1 MRSPA
6 FAKTCWSLLRRRATK
21 EGLALAALIAVVTAV
36 AMPSPT
42 SAATKSVSSK
52 KSAAKA
58 PSKKSATKATVASE
72 ATTSQPPA
80 TATPAS
86 TAVPVTTVPSPG
98 RGGILVAAISQD
110 PGQLNPAITTA
121 GAVHSASELMYNG
134 LVEIDE
140 NGKLVPEL
148 AESWTVSSGD
158 YTFRLRK
165 GVSWHDGKPFTS
177 ADVKYTFED
186 PLPKF
191 HARARASLLDAVKVI
206 ETPDPLTVIFRFYK
220 PYSAFLQQLNVTE
233 APILPAHLYA
243 GTDASRNPYNLKP
256 VGTGPFVFDSY
267 KPGAELR
274 LKANANYFKAGLP
287 YLDGVVLRVIPDAG
301 NQLIAL
307 EAGEVD
313 FLYGVNGADLSRV
326 KANKS
331 LSTLETLTNPG
342 GSNCIM
348 SMSFN
353 LEKPIFADQRTRQGI
368 LQGLDRKQFL
378 DRILFGQGKVAS
390 APIASG
396 IPFAYAKDLKIP
408 GFDKVAAARLLDEAG
423 WKQVGGS
430 GTRTA
435 QSVSGVRDGTQL
447 RFRFLSFPTFA
458 LYGQLIKAQLGEIG
472 VDVQL
477 ETADNAPFAD
487 RVFVRRDF
495 DTNVISYCNGTD
507 PEIGV
512 RRMYDSAQI
521 GPVAFSNSSAYRN
534 ANVTKLFEDASTS
547 SSVSFRGSIYRKIQ
561 EILVEDLPYIWLVE
575 TTATRVF
582 RSTCSGFSESGHFAE
597 AASCKK

>member
-1 MRSPA
+1 MTSFFSRRRKRSSMSRSLPVAVATVLAVASIASPA
-6 FAKTCWSLLRRRATK
+6 FAATK
-21 EGLALAALIAVVTAV
+21 RTTARKTTKPKATTTTVAPTTTVVTTTA
-36 AMPSPT
+36 APT
-42 SAATKSVSSK
+42 
-52 KSAAKA
+52 
-58 PSKKSATKATVASE
+58 
-72 ATTSQPPA
+72 TTTTTIPA
-80 TATPAS
+80 TP
-86 TAVPVTTVPSPG
+86 
-98 RGGILVAAISQD
+98 RGGTLVAAISQD
-110 PGQLNPAITTA
+110 PGQLNPAITTS

-140 NGKLVPEL
+140 EGKLVPEL
-148 AESWTVSSGD
+148 AESWSVKSGD
-158 YTFRLRK
+158 YTFKLRK
-165 GVSWHDGKPFTS
+165 GVTWHDGRPFTS

-191 HARARASLLDAVKVI
+191 HARARASLLDAVSSI
-206 ETPDPLTVIFRFYK
+206 ETPDPHTVIFRFFK
-220 PYSAFLQQLNVTE
+220 PYAAFLQQLNVTE
-233 APILPAHLYA
+233 APILPAHLYS
-243 GTDASRNPYNLKP
+243 GTDATRNPYNLKP
-256 VGTGPFVFDSY
+256 VGTGPFVFESY
-267 KPGAELR
+267 RSGAELR
-274 LKANANYFKAGLP
+274 LKANKNYFKSGLP

-353 LEKPIFADQRTRQGI
+353 FDKPIFGDQRTRQAI
-368 LQGLDRKQFL
+368 LQGLDRKQFV
-378 DRILFGQGKVAS
+378 DRILFGQGRVAN

-396 IPFAYAKDLKIP
+396 IRFAHDKDLKIP
-408 GFDKVAAARLLDEAG
+408 GFDRAAAARLLDEAG
-423 WKQVGGS
+423 WRQSGS

-435 QSVSGVRDGTQL
+435 LSVAGVRDGTAL
-447 RFRFLSFPTFA
+447 RFRFLSFPTFS
-458 LYGQLIKAQLGEIG
+458 LYGQLIKAQLGELGI
-472 VDVQL
+472 DVQL
-477 ETADNAPFAD
+477 ETADAAPFAD

-534 ANVTKLFEDASTS
+534 ATVTRLFEDAATRDAVTARSA
-547 SSVSFRGSIYRKIQ
+547 IYSRIQ
-561 EILVEDLPYIWLVE
+561 QILVDDLPYIWLVE

-582 RSTCSGFSESGHFAE
+582 RSSCSGFSESGHFAE

>member
-1 MRSPA
+1 MFTRTFRKSRAKSGARSVLVI
-6 FAKTCWSLLRRRATK
+6 TV
-21 EGLALAALIAVVTAV
+21 GVAVVALS
-36 AMPSPT
+36 AGSPVV
-42 SAATKSVSSK
+42 AATKK
-52 KSAAKA
+52 RATTRR
-58 PSKKSATKATVASE
+58 PTTTKATTTV
-72 ATTSQPPA
+72 ATTAAPK
-80 TATPAS
+80 
-86 TAVPVTTVPSPG
+86 VVTTLPQPA
-98 RGGILVAAISQD
+98 RGGTLVAAISAD
-110 PGQLNPAITTA
+110 PGQLNPAITTS

-134 LVEIDE
+134 LVEINDS
-140 NGKLVPEL
+140 GKLIPEL
-148 AESWTVSSGD
+148 AESWTVNSGD
-158 YTFRLRK
+158 YTFKLRK
-165 GVSWHDGKPFTS
+165 GVTWHDGQPFTA

-186 PLPKF
+186 PLPKY
-191 HARARASLLDAVKVI
+191 HARARASLLDAVSSI
-206 ETPDPLTVIFRFYK
+206 ETPDPYTVIFRFFK

-233 APILPAHLYA
+233 APILPAHLYK
-243 GTDASRNPYNLKP
+243 GTDATRNPYNLKP

-274 LKANANYFKAGLP
+274 LKANKAYFKAGLP
-287 YLDGVVLRVIPDAG
+287 YLDAVVLRVIPDAG

-331 LSTLETLTNPG
+331 FSTIETLTNPG
-342 GSNCIM
+342 GTNCIM
-348 SMSFN
+348 SVSFN
-353 LEKPIFADQRTRQGI
+353 LEKAIFADQRVRQAV

-378 DRILFGQGKVAS
+378 DRILFGQGKVAI

-396 IPFAYAKDLKIP
+396 IGFAHANDLKVP
-408 GFDKVAAARLLDEAG
+408 GYDKAAAAKLLDDAG
-423 WKQVGGS
+423 WKLSGS
-430 GTRTA
+430 GPRVA
-435 QSVSGVRDGTQL
+435 DGVAGIRNGTPL

-458 LYGQLIKAQLGEIG
+458 LYGQLIKAQLAEVGI
-472 VDVQL
+472 DVQL

-534 ANVTKLFEDASTS
+534 PEVTKLFEAAATRDSTTTRS
-547 SSVSFRGSIYRKIQ
+547 GIYHKIQ

-575 TTATRVF
+575 TTSTRVYQ
-582 RSTCSGFSESGHFAE
+582 STCSGFSESGHFAE
-597 AASCKK
+597 AASCKR

>member
-1 MRSPA
+1 
-6 FAKTCWSLLRRRATK
+6 
-21 EGLALAALIAVVTAV
+21 
-36 AMPSPT
+36 
-42 SAATKSVSSK
+42 
-52 KSAAKA
+52 
-58 PSKKSATKATVASE
+58 
-72 ATTSQPPA
+72 
-80 TATPAS
+80 
-86 TAVPVTTVPSPG
+86 
-98 RGGILVAAISQD
+98 
-110 PGQLNPAITTA
+110 
-121 GAVHSASELMYNG
+121 MYNG

-148 AESWTVSSGD
+148 AESWTVKSGD
-158 YTFRLRK
+158 YTFKLRK
-165 GVSWHDGKPFTS
+165 GVTWHDGRPFTS

-186 PLPKF
+186 PLPKY
-191 HARARASLLDAVKVI
+191 HARARASLLDAVSRI
-206 ETPDPLTVIFRFYK
+206 ETPDPQTVIFRFFK

-233 APILPAHLYA
+233 APILPAHLYS
-243 GTDASRNPYNLKP
+243 GTDATRNPFNLKP
-256 VGTGPFVFDSY
+256 IGTGPFVFDSY

-274 LKANANYFKAGLP
+274 LKANQNYFKKGLP
-287 YLDGVVLRVIPDAG
+287 YLDGVVLRVIPDVG

-353 LEKPIFADQRTRQGI
+353 LDKPIFADQRTRQAV

-378 DRILFGQGKVAS
+378 DRILFGQGKVAT

-408 GFDKVAAARLLDEAG
+408 GFDKAAAAKLLDDAG
-423 WKQVGGS
+423 WKQAGS
-430 GTRTA
+430 GTRT
-435 QSVSGVRDGTQL
+435 SLGVTGVKDGTPL

-472 VDVQL
+472 IDVQL

-534 ANVTKLFEDASTS
+534 AAVTKLFEDAATRDEA
-547 SSVSFRGSIYRKIQ
+547 VVRGAIYRKIQ
-561 EILVEDLPYIWLVE
+561 EAVVEDLPYIWLVE

-582 RSTCSGFSESGHFAE
+582 RASCSGFSESGHFAE

>member
-1 MRSPA
+1 MSFPFPESLRSA
-6 FAKTCWSLLRRRATK
+6 TCTSL
-21 EGLALAALIAVVTAV
+21 AV
-36 AMPSPT
+36 AAVAVLAITSASSPT
-42 SAATKSVSSK
+42 SAA
-52 KSAAKA
+52 AK
-58 PSKKSATKATVASE
+58 KATPKKPSTTKVTTTTTTTTTAAP
-72 ATTSQPPA
+72 ATTAP
-80 TATPAS
+80 
-86 TAVPVTTVPSPG
+86 TTVAPTTTLPSPA
-98 RGGILVAAISQD
+98 RGGTLVAAISQD

-134 LVEIDE
+134 LVEIDDKG
-140 NGKLVPEL
+140 NLVPEL
-148 AESWTVSSGD
+148 AESWTVRSGD
-158 YTFRLRK
+158 YTFKLRK
-165 GVSWHDGKPFTS
+165 GVTWHDGRPFTS
-177 ADVKYTFED
+177 ADVKYTFEE
-186 PLPKF
+186 PLPKY
-191 HARARASLLDAVKVI
+191 HARARASLLDAVSRI
-206 ETPDPLTVIFRFYK
+206 ETPDPQTVIFRFYK
-220 PYSAFLQQLNVTE
+220 PYAAFLQQLNVTE
-233 APILPAHLYA
+233 APILPAHLYS
-243 GTDASRNPYNLKP
+243 GTDPTKNPYNLKP
-256 VGTGPFVFDSY
+256 VGTGPFEFESY

-274 LKANANYFKAGLP
+274 LKANKNYFKNGLP

-331 LSTLETLTNPG
+331 LSTLETLSNPG

-353 LEKPIFADQRTRQGI
+353 IDKPIFADQRTRQAI

-378 DRILFGQGKVAS
+378 DRILFGQGKVAT

-396 IPFAYAKDLKIP
+396 IAFAYAKDLKIP
-408 GFDKVAAARLLDEAG
+408 GFDRAAAAKLLDDAG
-423 WKQVGGS
+423 WKQAGS
-430 GTRTA
+430 GTRT
-435 QSVSGVRDGTQL
+435 SLGVTGIKDGTPL

-458 LYGQLIKAQLGEIG
+458 LYGQLIKAQLSEIG
-472 VDVQL
+472 IDVQL

-512 RRMYDSAQI
+512 RRMYDSAQV

-534 ANVTKLFEDASTS
+534 ATVTKLFEDAATRD
-547 SSVSFRGSIYRKIQ
+547 SVAARTSIYRKIQ
-561 EILVEDLPYIWLVE
+561 EVLVEDLPYIWLVE
-575 TTATRVF
+575 TTGTRVF
-582 RSTCSGFSESGHFAE
+582 RASCTGFSESGHFAE

>member
-1 MRSPA
+1 MRSNLDM
-6 FAKTCWSLLRRRATK
+6 TTHRSLLRRT
-21 EGLALAALIAVVTAV
+21 ELLALGVLLTVVIAH
-36 AMPSPT
+36 SPG
-42 SAATKSVSSK
+42 SAATKKAAGK
-52 KSAAKA
+52 KPVAKA
-58 PSKKSATKATVASE
+58 TNTTKVSASA
-72 ATTSQPPA
+72 PP
-80 TATPAS
+80 T
-86 TAVPVTTVPSPG
+86 TAVTSTTAAPTPVLSPD
-98 RGGILVAAISQD
+98 RGGTLVAAITQD

-158 YTFRLRK
+158 YTFKLRK
-165 GVSWHDGKPFTS
+165 GITWHDGKPFSS

-191 HARARASLLDAVKVI
+191 HARSRASLLDAVKSI
-206 ETPDPLTVIFRFYK
+206 ETPDAQTVTFRFYK

-243 GTDASRNPYNLKP
+243 GTDATRNPYNLKP
-256 VGTGPFVFDSY
+256 VGTGPFAFDSY

-274 LKANANYFKAGLP
+274 LKANKNYFKAGLP

-378 DRILFGQGKVAS
+378 DRILFGQGKVATG
-390 APIASG
+390 PIASG

-423 WKQVGGS
+423 WKQAGS

-435 QSVSGVRDGTQL
+435 QSVSGVRDGTPL

-458 LYGQLIKAQLGEIG
+458 LYGQLIKAQLAEIG
-472 VDVQL
+472 IDVQL

-487 RVFVRRDF
+487 RVFTRRDF

-534 ANVTKLFEDASTS
+534 AAVTKLFEDAATN
-547 SSVSFRGSIYRKIQ
+547 SSVSFRSSIYRKIQ
-561 EILVEDLPYIWLVE
+561 EIVVEDLPYIWLVE
-575 TTATRVF
+575 TTGTRVF
-582 RSTCSGFSESGHFAE
+582 RSSCTGFSESGHFAE

>member
-1 MRSPA
+1 MPSRVFESARSVTR
-6 FAKTCWSLLRRRATK
+6 KSLPV
-21 EGLALAALIAVVTAV
+21 ALIALF
-36 AMPSPT
+36 
-42 SAATKSVSSK
+42 AATSS
-52 KSAAKA
+52 SPSWAAKKA
-58 PSKKSATKATVASE
+58 TTKPKRSSTTKATTTTAPAATTAPTTQAPTTTVAS
-72 ATTSQPPA
+72 PA
-80 TATPAS
+80 L
-86 TAVPVTTVPSPG
+86 
-98 RGGILVAAISQD
+98 GGTLVAAISQD
-110 PGQLNPAITTA
+110 PGQLNPAITTS

-148 AESWTVSSGD
+148 AESWTVKSGD
-158 YTFRLRK
+158 YTFKLRK
-165 GVSWHDGKPFTS
+165 GVTWHDGRPFTS

-186 PLPKF
+186 PLPKY
-191 HARARASLLDAVKVI
+191 HSRARASLLDAVYRI
-206 ETPDPLTVIFRFYK
+206 ETPDPQTVIFRFYK
-220 PYSAFLQQLNVTE
+220 PYAAFLQQLNVTE
-233 APILPAHLYA
+233 APILPAHLYS
-243 GTDASRNPYNLKP
+243 GTDPTRNPYNLKP
-256 VGTGPFVFDSY
+256 VGTGPFQFESY

-274 LKANANYFKAGLP
+274 LKANANYFKKGLP
-287 YLDGVVLRVIPDAG
+287 YLDGVVLRVIPDIG

-307 EAGEVD
+307 EAGEAD

-331 LSTLETLTNPG
+331 LSTLETLSNPG

-353 LEKPIFADQRTRQGI
+353 LDKPIFADQRTRQAI

-378 DRILFGQGKVAS
+378 DRILFGQGKVAT

-396 IPFAYAKDLKIP
+396 IPFAHAKDLKIP
-408 GFDKVAAARLLDEAG
+408 GFDKAVAAKLLDDAG
-423 WKQVGGS
+423 WKQAGS
-430 GTRTA
+430 GTRT
-435 QSVSGVRDGTQL
+435 SVGVTGIKDGTPL

-472 VDVQL
+472 IDVQL

-512 RRMYDSAQI
+512 RRMYDSSQI

-534 ANVTKLFEDASTS
+534 AALTKLFEDAATRDSD
-547 SSVSFRGSIYRKIQ
+547 SVRSSIYRKIQ

-582 RSTCSGFSESGHFAE
+582 RASCAGFSESGHFAE

>member
-1 MRSPA
+1 M
-6 FAKTCWSLLRRRATK
+6 
-21 EGLALAALIAVVTAV
+21 
-36 AMPSPT
+36 
-42 SAATKSVSSK
+42 
-52 KSAAKA
+52 
-58 PSKKSATKATVASE
+58 
-72 ATTSQPPA
+72 
-80 TATPAS
+80 
-86 TAVPVTTVPSPG
+86 
-98 RGGILVAAISQD
+98 AAISQD

-134 LVEIDE
+134 LVEVDE
-140 NGKLVPEL
+140 NGKLVAEL

-158 YTFRLRK
+158 YTFKLRK
-165 GVSWHDGKPFTS
+165 GVTWHDGKPFTS

-191 HARARASLLDAVKVI
+191 HARARSSLLDAVKVI

-274 LKANANYFKAGLP
+274 LKANTNYFKTGLP

-331 LSTLETLTNPG
+331 LSTLETLSNPG
-342 GSNCIM
+342 GSNCIV

-353 LEKPIFADQRTRQGI
+353 LEKPIFVDLRTRQGI

-423 WKQVGGS
+423 WKQVGS

-435 QSVSGVRDGTQL
+435 QSVSGVRDGTPL

-507 PEIGV
+507 PEVGV

-547 SSVSFRGSIYRKIQ
+547 SSVSLRSSIYRKIQ

>member
-1 MRSPA
+1 MR
-6 FAKTCWSLLRRRATK
+6 LRVANRTVPGRVRKAAAAPIV
-21 EGLALAALIAVVTAV
+21 ALACLTIAAS
-36 AMPSPT
+36 PSV
-42 SAATKSVSSK
+42 AATKKAVTK
-52 KSAAKA
+52 KPTTAKA
-58 PSKKSATKATVASE
+58 TASTK
-72 ATTSQPPA
+72 PPA
-80 TATPAS
+80 TAAPTTAAPS
-86 TAVPVTTVPSPG
+86 TAAPTTAATAPSPA
-98 RGGILVAAISQD
+98 RGGTLVAAISQD

-148 AESWTVSSGD
+148 AESWTVKSGD
-158 YTFRLRK
+158 YTFKLRK
-165 GVSWHDGKPFTS
+165 GVTWHDGRPFTS
-177 ADVKYTFED
+177 DDVKYTFED
-186 PLPKF
+186 PLTRF
-191 HARARASLLDAVKVI
+191 HARARASLFGAVERI
-206 ETPDPLTVIFRFYK
+206 ETPDAHTVIFRFYK
-220 PYSAFLQQLNVTE
+220 PYAAFLQQLNVTE
-233 APILPAHLYA
+233 APILPAHLYR
-243 GTDASRNPYNLKP
+243 GTDPTRNPYNLKP

-267 KPGAELR
+267 RPGAELR
-274 LKANANYFKAGLP
+274 LKANKNYFKPGLP

-331 LSTLETLTNPG
+331 FSTLETLSNPG
-342 GSNCIM
+342 GSNCM
-348 SMSFN
+348 MTMSFN
-353 LEKPIFADQRTRQGI
+353 LEKQIFADQRTRQAIFQGI
-368 LQGLDRKQFL
+368 DRKQFL
-378 DRILFGQGKVAS
+378 DRILFGQGKVAT

-396 IPFAYAKDLKIP
+396 IPFAYAKDLKLP
-408 GFDKVAAARLLDEAG
+408 TFDRSAAARLLDEVG
-423 WKQVGGS
+423 WKQSGS
-430 GTRTA
+430 STRVA
-435 QSVSGVRDGTQL
+435 QSVAGVRDGTPL

-458 LYGQLIKAQLGEIG
+458 LYGQLLKAQLGELGI
-472 VDVQL
+472 DVQL

-512 RRMYDSAQI
+512 RRMYDAAQI

-534 ANVTKLFEDASTS
+534 ATVTKLFEDAATREA
-547 SSVSFRGSIYRKIQ
+547 VSARSAIYRKIQ
-561 EILVEDLPYIWLVE
+561 EAIVEDLPYVWLVE
-575 TTATRVF
+575 TTGTRVF
-582 RSTCSGFSESGHFAE
+582 RSSCTGFSESGHFAE

>member
-1 MRSPA
+1 MSSPPA
-6 FAKTCWSLLRRRATK
+6 RPSFFRWTASISLA
-21 EGLALAALIAVVTAV
+21 GLFLVSTV
-36 AMPSPT
+36 ASPT
-42 SAATKSVSSK
+42 SAVSKKTTRKKPAAAKVTKSTT
-52 KSAAKA
+52 A
-58 PSKKSATKATVASE
+58 PTTVAP
-72 ATTSQPPA
+72 TA
-80 TATPAS
+80 TATP
-86 TAVPVTTVPSPG
+86 TTTDPSPQ
-98 RGGILVAAISQD
+98 RGGTLVAAISQD
-110 PGQLNPAITTA
+110 PGQLNPAITTS

-158 YTFRLRK
+158 YTFKLRK
-165 GVSWHDGKPFTS
+165 GVTWHDGTPFTS

-191 HARARASLLDAVKVI
+191 HARARASLLGAVERI

-243 GTDASRNPYNLKP
+243 GTDATRNPYNLKP

-274 LKANANYFKAGLP
+274 LKANKRYFRAGLP
-287 YLDGVVLRVIPDAG
+287 YLDGVVLRVIPDAT

-331 LSTLETLTNPG
+331 LSTLETLSNPG

-353 LEKPIFADQRTRQGI
+353 LDKPIFADQRTRQAV

-378 DRILFGQGKVAS
+378 DRILFGQGKVAT
-390 APIASG
+390 APIATG

-408 GFDKVAAARLLDEAG
+408 GFDKAAAGRLLDEVG
-423 WKQVGGS
+423 WKQAGS
-430 GTRTA
+430 GPRSA
-435 QSVSGVRDGTQL
+435 QGVPGVRDGTPL

-458 LYGQLIKAQLGEIG
+458 LYGQLLKAQLDEIG
-472 VDVQL
+472 IDVQL

-521 GPVAFSNSSAYRN
+521 GPIAFSNSSAYRN
-534 ANVTKLFEDASTS
+534 ATVTKLFEDAATREAGSARS
-547 SSVSFRGSIYRKIQ
+547 SIYRKIQ
-561 EILVEDLPYIWLVE
+561 ETLVEDLPYIWLVE
-575 TTATRVF
+575 TTGTRVF
-582 RSTCSGFSESGHFAE
+582 RSSCAGFSESGHFAE

>member
-1 MRSPA
+1 MFTRTFRKSRAKSGARSVLVI
-6 FAKTCWSLLRRRATK
+6 TV
-21 EGLALAALIAVVTAV
+21 GVAVVALS
-36 AMPSPT
+36 AGSPVV
-42 SAATKSVSSK
+42 AATKK
-52 KSAAKA
+52 RATTRR
-58 PSKKSATKATVASE
+58 PTTTKATTTV
-72 ATTSQPPA
+72 ATTAAPK
-80 TATPAS
+80 
-86 TAVPVTTVPSPG
+86 VVTTLPQPA
-98 RGGILVAAISQD
+98 RGGTLVAAISAD
-110 PGQLNPAITTA
+110 PGQLNPAITTS

-134 LVEIDE
+134 LVEINDS
-140 NGKLVPEL
+140 GKLVPEL
-148 AESWTVSSGD
+148 AESWTVNSGD
-158 YTFRLRK
+158 YTFKLRK
-165 GVSWHDGKPFTS
+165 GVTWHDGQPFTA

-186 PLPKF
+186 PLPKY
-191 HARARASLLDAVKVI
+191 HARARASLLDAVSSI
-206 ETPDPLTVIFRFYK
+206 ETPDPYTVIFRFFK

-233 APILPAHLYA
+233 APILPAHLYK
-243 GTDASRNPYNLKP
+243 GTDATRNPYNLKP

-274 LKANANYFKAGLP
+274 LKANKAYFKAGLP
-287 YLDGVVLRVIPDAG
+287 YLDAVVLRVIPDAG

-331 LSTLETLTNPG
+331 FSTIETLTNPG
-342 GSNCIM
+342 GTNCIM
-348 SMSFN
+348 SVSFN
-353 LEKPIFADQRTRQGI
+353 LEKAIFADQRVRQAV

-378 DRILFGQGKVAS
+378 DRILFGQGKVAI

-396 IPFAYAKDLKIP
+396 IGFAHANDLKVP
-408 GFDKVAAARLLDEAG
+408 GYDKAAAAKLLDDAG
-423 WKQVGGS
+423 WKLSGS
-430 GTRTA
+430 GPRVA
-435 QSVSGVRDGTQL
+435 DGVAGIRNGTPL

-458 LYGQLIKAQLGEIG
+458 LYGQLIKAQLAEVGI
-472 VDVQL
+472 DVQL

-534 ANVTKLFEDASTS
+534 PEVTKLFEAAATRDSTTTRS
-547 SSVSFRGSIYRKIQ
+547 GIYHKIQ

-575 TTATRVF
+575 TTSTRVYQ
-582 RSTCSGFSESGHFAE
+582 STCSGFSESGHFAE
-597 AASCKK
+597 AASCKR

>member
-1 MRSPA
+1 MFTRTFRKSRAKSGARSVLVI
-6 FAKTCWSLLRRRATK
+6 TV
-21 EGLALAALIAVVTAV
+21 GVAVVALS
-36 AMPSPT
+36 AGSPVV
-42 SAATKSVSSK
+42 AATKK
-52 KSAAKA
+52 RATTRR
-58 PSKKSATKATVASE
+58 PTTTKATTTV
-72 ATTSQPPA
+72 ATTAAPK
-80 TATPAS
+80 
-86 TAVPVTTVPSPG
+86 VVTTLPQPA
-98 RGGILVAAISQD
+98 RGGTLVAAISAD
-110 PGQLNPAITTA
+110 PGQLNPAITTS

-134 LVEIDE
+134 LVEIDDS
-140 NGKLVPEL
+140 GKLVPEL
-148 AESWTVSSGD
+148 AESWTVNSGD
-158 YTFRLRK
+158 YTFKLRK
-165 GVSWHDGKPFTS
+165 GVTWHDGQPFTA

-186 PLPKF
+186 PLPKY
-191 HARARASLLDAVKVI
+191 HARARASLLDAVSSI
-206 ETPDPLTVIFRFYK
+206 ETPDPYTVIFRFFK

-233 APILPAHLYA
+233 APILPAHLYK
-243 GTDASRNPYNLKP
+243 GTDATRNPYNFKP

-274 LKANANYFKAGLP
+274 LKANKAYFKAGLP
-287 YLDGVVLRVIPDAG
+287 YLDAVVLRVIPDAG

-331 LSTLETLTNPG
+331 FSTIETLTNPG
-342 GSNCIM
+342 GTNCIM
-348 SMSFN
+348 SVSFN
-353 LEKPIFADQRTRQGI
+353 LEKAIFADQRVRQAV

-378 DRILFGQGKVAS
+378 DRILFGQGKVAI

-396 IPFAYAKDLKIP
+396 IGFAHANDLKVP
-408 GFDKVAAARLLDEAG
+408 GYDKAAAAKLLDDAG
-423 WKQVGGS
+423 WKLSGS
-430 GTRTA
+430 GPRVA
-435 QSVSGVRDGTQL
+435 DGVAGIRNGTPL

-458 LYGQLIKAQLGEIG
+458 LYGQLIKAQLAEVGI
-472 VDVQL
+472 DVQL

-534 ANVTKLFEDASTS
+534 PEVTKLFEAAATRDSTTTRS
-547 SSVSFRGSIYRKIQ
+547 GIYHKIQ

-575 TTATRVF
+575 TTSTRVYQ
-582 RSTCSGFSESGHFAE
+582 STCSGFSESGHFAE
-597 AASCKK
+597 AASCKR